1 MPGIGQLAGAVRRH
15 PVLTATGVAVLCAA
29 GVVALTRGDGG
40 EPSSA
45 GRSESGGLIDVL
57 RSSVPLPQPDSAPEP
72 PPAPSGPRY
81 RIARVLS
88 GEEVELRD
96 GPDGDVIE
104 RLGDQTEFGSPRY
117 FWIARTEGDWLGVPA
132 AELPNGRLGWIRDD
146 DEAIRTLE
154 TSYSVIA
161 DISER
166 RLELHY
172 GDRVLERFGVTVGA
186 PGSPTP
192 PGSYAITDG
201 LAGAEVGTYY
211 GCCILA
217 LTGHQPNLP
226 SDWLGGDRIAIH
238 GTPGSIG
245 DAGSG
250 GCLRASDMDMVSLFA
265 RLPLGAPV
273 FIRA

>member
-1 MPGIGQLAGAVRRH
+1 MPGIGELAGAVRRH
-15 PVLTATGVAVLCAA
+15 QVLTATGVAVLCVA
-29 GVVALTRGDGG
+29 GLIAITRGDGD
-40 EPSSA
+40 EPPPA
-45 GRSESGGLIDVL
+45 GRSDSGDLIEGLG
-57 RSSVPLPQPDSAPEP
+57 SSGPLPQPDSAPEP

-104 RLGDQTEFGSPRY
+104 RLGDRTEFGSPRY
-117 FWIARTEGDWLGVPA
+117 FWIAL
-132 AELPNGRLGWIRDD
+132 GRLGWIRDD
-146 DEAIRTLE
+146 DEALQILE
-154 TSYSVIA
+154 TSYFVIA

-166 RLELHY
+166 RLELRY

-211 GCCILA
+211 GCCVLA

-226 SDWLGGDRIAIH
+226 PDWLGGDRIAIH
-238 GTPGSIG
+238 GTPGSVG